1 MEEVFSM
8 MKTFVLATLAAASMY
23 GASWTGEISDSACG
37 ASHAKMLAEHK
48 DLKSNRDCTLACI
61 KAGSKYVL
69 VRDGKV
75 FQIENQALP
84 ALQQRAGQMV
94 EVTGDLKGDS
104 ITVTKISQVGKKK

>member
-1 MEEVFSM
+1 MSFM
-8 MKTFVLATLAAASMY
+8 IKTFALLTLAAASMY

-37 ASHAKMLAEHK
+37 ATHAKMLAEHK
-48 DLKSNRDCTLACI
+48 DLKADRDCTLACV

-69 VRDGKV
+69 VSDGKV

-94 EVTGDLKGDS
+94 SVTGDLKGDS
-104 ITVTKISQVGKKK
+104 ITVTKISQVSKKK

>member
-1 MEEVFSM
+1 MI
-8 MKTFVLATLAAASMY
+8 KTFVLMSFAAASMY

-37 ASHAKMLAEHK
+37 TSHAKMLAEHK
-48 DLKSNRDCTLACI
+48 DLKTDRDCTLACV

-69 VRDGKV
+69 VTDGKV

-94 EVTGDLKGDS
+94 SVTGAMKGDT
-104 ITVTKISQVGKKK
+104 ITVTKISQAKKK